1 MVLFAIAIGMMIA
14 ENWITDIAIILDKD
28 PSVIREKNLFREGNM
43 THYTQVV
50 ENDALERCWKEC
62 LAQSKYLEV
71 KEELKKFNEENKW
84 KKKGIAIIPTMF
96 GISFT
101 APYLNQAG
109 KNITNRVEKKP
120 RWLDKRLIFS
130 QFSHGSVDLSWTKSS

>member
-1 MVLFAIAIGMMIA
+1 MA
-14 ENWITDIAIILDKD
+14 ENWITDIAIILGKD
-28 PSVIREKNLFREGNM
+28 PSVIREKNLFREGKM

-62 LAQSKYLEV
+62 LAQSKYFEV

-84 KKKGIAIIPTMF
+84 KKKGIAVIPTMF

-101 APYLNQAG
+101 ATYLNQTG
-109 KNITNRVEKKP
+109 KNIANFYTMRILTGFVLCRK
-120 RWLDKRLIFS
+120 I
-130 QFSHGSVDLSWTKSS
+130 